1 MSGRGFEC
9 TNVCHKS
16 ADADDQ
22 RAHEYA
28 GGIISLHGKRLSGV
42 LAIMMM
48 YGANHDTK
56 VRVMPIH
63 GWNIMSG
70 KSSNREE
77 NSYRLFVDDGVIV
90 GAVGLL
96 LVVDPVLPHRDDA
109 LRLDGAHQRPDQLGA
124 QHGVLSGQIL
134 ERAPVVRDTTDAK
147 ARTSGWM
154 DVNEY
159 FVVNEYISQTCVYA
173 HRPHK
178 CIRTHTSTHSWTFAP
193 LPLNS
198 APFAAPHSVTASL
211 DQVAA
216 IARAEGHCVVEPGIL
231 LFSSRKPWPASFSRS
246 VGIEWFMATLQLSAP
261 TRPM

>member
-1 MSGRGFEC
+1 
-9 TNVCHKS
+9 
-16 ADADDQ
+16 
-22 RAHEYA
+22 
-28 GGIISLHGKRLSGV
+28 
-42 LAIMMM
+42 MMI

-56 VRVMPIH
+56 VRVMPTH

-154 DVNEY
+154 DGCE
-159 FVVNEYISQTCVYA
+159 
-173 HRPHK
+173 
-178 CIRTHTSTHSWTFAP
+178 
-193 LPLNS
+193 
-198 APFAAPHSVTASL
+198 
-211 DQVAA
+211 
-216 IARAEGHCVVEPGIL
+216 
-231 LFSSRKPWPASFSRS
+231 
-246 VGIEWFMATLQLSAP
+246 
-261 TRPM
+261 